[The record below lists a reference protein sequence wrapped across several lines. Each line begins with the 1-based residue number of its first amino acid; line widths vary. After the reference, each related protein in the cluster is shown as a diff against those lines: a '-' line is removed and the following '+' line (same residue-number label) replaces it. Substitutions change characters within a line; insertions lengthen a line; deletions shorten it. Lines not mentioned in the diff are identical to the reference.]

1 MLFRSMM
8 PLGGGPLY
16 NLAFLQSQGLGV
28 RMIVY
33 CNGRVVSDQTVTDD
47 KIRRLPAG
55 FKHDIWQFELFGN
68 TTMYSLQ
75 VAETGKELAVV

>member
-1 MLFRSMM
+1 M

-16 NLAFLQSQGLGV
+16 NLAQLQNQGLGV
-28 RMIVY
+28 RLIVY
-33 CNGRVVSDQTVTDD
+33 VNGRLMSDQTVTDD

-55 FKHDIWQFELFGN
+55 FKHDIWQFEMFGN
-68 TTMYSLQ
+68 TNLYSLQ